1 MRKIRPFSFL
11 HFSGSLCFRN
21 VTHTHTTVVI
31 IFHDIAKVTT
41 QRPQPQPGVR
51 VQLLLDSAVHRGL
64 ANEEEEFL
72 FVWMTIHAN
81 MRNTVPSMKRQD
93 TKGGLK
99 AGREGGRLT
108 QDGDKMLILRSWCQS
123 GCFPYIKK
131 KTMAFDFFS
140 LAALI

>member
-1 MRKIRPFSFL
+1 
-11 HFSGSLCFRN
+11 
-21 VTHTHTTVVI
+21 
-31 IFHDIAKVTT
+31 
-41 QRPQPQPGVR
+41 
-51 VQLLLDSAVHRGL
+51 
-64 ANEEEEFL
+64 
-72 FVWMTIHAN
+72 
-81 MRNTVPSMKRQD
+81 MRNTAALMKRQD

-123 GCFPYIKK
+123 GCFPSIKK